1 MVSWLSGCRYDGGL
15 CEVTRVSQSSG
26 GNGCG
31 RAGFHSRQ
39 AGSFYSLPPPSSV
52 PSSLLTTLR
61 LDFSMGDWADALA
74 DAAAMAT
81 EAAAIPS
88 SKGDEGETTAAAA
101 ANKATGAACRSTGA
115 TSSTTDS
122 AIISAFTSASP
133 TSGLTPLAPLRHACS
148 LLYLDLML
156 VDSSEG
162 SEGLLDDR
170 LIEDLAAL
178 ERLEEVCRGMRRGGW
193 GRELAG
199 AWPREVRGRGGG
211 RRISWI

>member
-88 SKGDEGETTAAAA
+88 SRRTREKQQQQRRRTRPPVLL
-101 ANKATGAACRSTGA
+101 AT
-115 TSSTTDS
+115 
-122 AIISAFTSASP
+122 
-133 TSGLTPLAPLRHACS
+133 LQTPPLRQRTRLLS
-148 LLYLDLML
+148 LLSPLPLP
-156 VDSSEG
+156 
-162 SEGLLDDR
+162 LL
-170 LIEDLAAL
+170 A
-178 ERLEEVCRGMRRGGW
+178 
-193 GRELAG
+193 
-199 AWPREVRGRGGG
+199 
-211 RRISWI
+211 